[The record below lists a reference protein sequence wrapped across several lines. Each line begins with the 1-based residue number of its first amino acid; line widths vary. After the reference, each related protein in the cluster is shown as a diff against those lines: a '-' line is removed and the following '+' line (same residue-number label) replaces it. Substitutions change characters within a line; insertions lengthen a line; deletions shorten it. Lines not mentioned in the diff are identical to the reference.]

1 MSQCNKEHYSPF
13 ESRPSSGTCSIM
25 SPGNTV
31 CMAAVVAAICLAI
44 TIARR
49 K

>member
-1 MSQCNKEHYSPF
+1 MPHCNKEYYSPV
-13 ESRPSSGTCSIM
+13 ESQSASATCSIM

-31 CMAAVVAAICLAI
+31 CLAAVVAAIALAI

>member
-1 MSQCNKEHYSPF
+1 MPHCNKEYYSPV
-13 ESRPSSGTCSIM
+13 ESRPDSGTCSIM
-25 SPGNTV
+25 SPANTV
-31 CMAAVVAAICLAI
+31 CLAAVVASIALAI